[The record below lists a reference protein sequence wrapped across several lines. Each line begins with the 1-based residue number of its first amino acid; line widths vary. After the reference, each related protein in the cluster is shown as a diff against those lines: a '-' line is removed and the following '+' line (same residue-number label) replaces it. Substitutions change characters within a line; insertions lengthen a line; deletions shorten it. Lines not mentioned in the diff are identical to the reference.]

1 MGIRRLNID
10 PPSPTAAETVSFTP
24 ADATVQEAP
33 SQPYTPRDLYQ
44 SVTDKIVAGIE
55 DKTVPWLATK
65 GISTAWPC
73 NGISGNTY
81 HGINVPNLMAEMQD
95 DPRWCTFKQAKEKG
109 WYVRKGE
116 KGTDLFFWKLH
127 EKTVPGE
134 VDEKG
139 DPIVAHFPILKTAK
153 VFNFSQIEGAP
164 PLELSDIALTN
175 HGKIDYALEQIE
187 EIIENSR
194 ADIQHS
200 PNYEIAGYSPT
211 NDTVLMPDRS
221 KFSSDNSYY
230 STLLHQLSLWAGNR
244 LELEFGYD
252 RKSEDYAKAEL
263 RADIATSMLCS
274 KLGMPYELEHCVSY
288 SNRHIDILQADK
300 REIFKASKDAENMC
314 RYICAYHPE
323 LREQIEQEHSSQM
336 KNAVANGAPEEM
348 FDASEFDFDLPEL
361 ELSGLHP

>member
-1 MGIRRLNID
+1 MGIRRLGID
-10 PPSPTAAETVSFTP
+10 IPSPTAGSANSVPAETVK
-24 ADATVQEAP
+24 QEANTA
-33 SQPYTPRDLYQ
+33 PYTPRDLYQ

-55 DKTVPWLATK
+55 DKAVPWLAAK
-65 GISTAWPC
+65 GIPTAWPC

-81 HGINVPNLMAEMQD
+81 HGINVPNLMAEMQE

-139 DPIVAHFPILKTAK
+139 DPVVAHFPILKTAK
-153 VFNFSQIEGAP
+153 VFNFAQIEGAP
-164 PLELSDIALTN
+164 PLETADIAFMA
-175 HGKIDYALEQIE
+175 HDFSDYAREQID
-187 EIIENSR
+187 EIIENSG
-194 ADIQHS
+194 ADIQDS
-200 PNYEIAGYSPT
+200 STYEKAGYSPT
-211 NDTVLMPDRS
+211 NDTVLMPERS
-221 KFSSDNSYY
+221 KFKSDSTYY
-230 STLLHQLSLWAGNR
+230 STLLHQLALWAGNR
-244 LELEFGYD
+244 LGIEFGD
-252 RKSEDYAKAEL
+252 TRRSDEYAKAEL

-274 KLGMPYELEHCVSY
+274 KLGVPYELEHCTSY
-288 SNRHIDILQADK
+288 SERHIDILQADK

-323 LREQIEQEHSSQM
+323 LREQIEQEHASQM

-348 FDASEFDFDLPEL
+348 FDVSEFDFDLPEL